1 MADAHITGCGPLTI
15 KYLVFFFNLIF
26 FLSGLILIAVG
37 GVAQGFFHQY
47 IQFFDGQYE
56 TPAIGIIILGAIILV
71 VSFFGCCGAKKENV
85 LMLRVFICL
94 MVVILMCEV
103 AAAITVA
110 VLRPDIEN
118 LIKKNLNETM
128 GQYGEP
134 KELATLTWDDM
145 QHNHECCGVAGYA
158 DWQNTPYGSQPNV
171 TGVPDSCCIVR
182 TDGCGHNIFKSEV
195 EDKNSTV
202 PPNIFSE
209 GCYEALHDA
218 AMSNIGAIAGGIA
231 GLAFFQIV
239 GIWMSSCLVKSARER
254 YEIL

>member
-1 MADAHITGCGPLTI
+1 MADPQIRGCGPLTI

-47 IQFFDGQYE
+47 IQFFEGQYE
-56 TPAIGIIILGAIILV
+56 TPAIGIIILGGIILV

-85 LMLRVFICL
+85 FMLRIFICL
-94 MVVILMCEV
+94 MVVILMCEI

-110 VLRPDIEN
+110 VLRPDIEK

-128 GQYGEP
+128 NQYGDP
-134 KELATLTWDDM
+134 KDLPTLAWNDM
-145 QHNHECCGVAGYA
+145 QINHKCCGVMNYL
-158 DWQNTPYGSQPNV
+158 DWEKTPYGMNV
-171 TGVPDSCCIVR
+171 TGVPDSCCILEKP
-182 TDGCGHNIFKSEV
+182 DCGHNIFGLIPT
-195 EDKNSTV
+195 DNSSA
-202 PPNIFSE
+202 PPNIYSE
-209 GCYEALHDA
+209 GCYQALHDA

-231 GLAFFQIV
+231 GLAFFQIL
-239 GIWMSSCLVKSARER
+239 GIWMSSCLIKSARER